1 MKVEEVNNKIV
12 IYIYNKQLLKK
23 EIKDL
28 VEYILDILDEYYSY
42 EIYDSY
48 YIKIYINKYY
58 GVILELY
65 KDDID
70 KKITLRIIK
79 DALFLY
85 KIDDPINYLNEDI
98 YYYNNEFYLNIKK
111 ENINILENTNL
122 IYGDIVYKILGS
134 GIKI

>member
-28 VEYILDILDEYYSY
+28 VEYILDILDKYYSY

-85 KIDDPINYLNEDI
+85 KIDDPINYLKEDI

>member
-28 VEYILDILDEYYSY
+28 VEYILDILDKYYSY